1 MHLVAIVVGV
11 ALVLTIMW
19 EAFETLVLP
28 RRISRRFRL
37 TRGYYRLLWVSW
49 SSIGKNHPGPRRE
62 NYLSVFAPLSL
73 LLLLAL
79 WVAGSVIG
87 FALIEWGMQVLFAP
101 QGHLGFFVQ
110 LYVSTTTFVTLG
122 LGDLTPLSPLGR
134 FLTGIEAIA
143 GFGFLALTIAYLPV
157 LYQAFSRREVRISML
172 DQWAGSPPTSTE
184 LLRRSATKGNL
195 SSVDHLLGDW
205 ERWAS
210 ELLESHLS
218 YPVLAYFRS
227 QHEQESWLAALTA
240 VLDTCSLVLAG
251 VDGVSGWQA
260 WRTFAISRHAVVDL
274 AEVLRVEPRLP
285 PDDRLD
291 DGNAVR
297 LREMLSTADIK
308 LDDAAMQRLAPLR
321 RKYEPFVY
329 ALSQRV
335 QMQLPSFL
343 PSPDAIDDWE
353 RSAWTLPT

>member
-1 MHLVAIVVGV
+1 
-11 ALVLTIMW
+11 
-19 EAFETLVLP
+19 
-28 RRISRRFRL
+28 
-37 TRGYYRLLWVSW
+37 
-49 SSIGKNHPGPRRE
+49 
-62 NYLSVFAPLSL
+62 
-73 LLLLAL
+73 
-79 WVAGSVIG
+79 
-87 FALIEWGMQVLFAP
+87 MQVLFAP

-285 PDDRLD
+285 PDDRHQAGRRGD
-291 DGNAVR
+291 ATARAASPQVRAVR
-297 LREMLSTADIK
+297 LRAVAARP
-308 LDDAAMQRLAPLR
+308 DAAPVVPAEPGRDRRLGTFRLDAADLGERVHQFTYPSTVPSSRTLASSGFMPASLR
-321 RKYEPFVY
+321 AR
-329 ALSQRV
+329 R
-335 QMQLPSFL
+335 
-343 PSPDAIDDWE
+343 
-353 RSAWTLPT
+353 